1 MCVSCPVGP
10 SLGHDGDES
19 RAARTE
25 QGITCGTCGR
35 NWPASLE
42 RAWRVNRIIATLIL
56 RKVGNPAEKY
66 MPVISYGAQSD
77 NHASACAQDHGE
89 TLADLV
95 RMRFANGQCSVE
107 LSFHESDVPRIQ
119 APAANYGRS
128 FSEVSDDNRA
138 RIPEGIQE
146 LVAALEEH
154 GVRVMGLQLGGGSSL
169 ESAVPLEGAS
179 YPGAGLC
186 SISLACGQLVG
197 TVVFGLQ
204 IQINWYL

>member
-1 MCVSCPVGP
+1 MCVSCPIGP
-10 SLGHDGDES
+10 LLGHDDGES
-19 RAARTE
+19 RAARTAE
-25 QGITCGTCGR
+25 GITCGTCGR
-35 NWPASLE
+35 HWPASLE
-42 RAWRVNRIIATLIL
+42 RAWRVNRTIATLIL
-56 RKVGNPAEKY
+56 HKFGDPKDKY
-66 MPVISYGAQSD
+66 LPVISRGAVSD
-77 NHASACAQDHGE
+77 HDASACAQGHGE

-95 RMRFANGQCSVE
+95 RMRFANAQCSVE

-119 APAANYGRS
+119 GATADYGRS
-128 FSEVSDDNRA
+128 FSEVSDENRA

-197 TVVFGLQ
+197 TVVFGMQ